1 MSREDLHGYP
11 LTSRLCCCEQLKPG
25 SGTVGFITP
34 DTIVRIAHPETG
46 EILDPLTDGEIQIK
60 GPQVMLGYLNNE
72 EATRNM
78 ITQDGFLRTGDIGGF
93 DEQGYLYIR
102 DRAKELIKYKGFQV
116 APAELEDII
125 EGHPAVKDCTVIPV
139 PDPEAGEL
147 PR

>member
-1 MSREDLHGYP
+1 
-11 LTSRLCCCEQLKPG
+11 
-25 SGTVGFITP
+25 
-34 DTIVRIAHPETG
+34 
-46 EILDPLTDGEIQIK
+46 
-60 GPQVMLGYLNNE
+60 MLGYLNNE

-78 ITQDGFLRTGDIGGF
+78 ITPDGFLRTGDIGGF
-93 DEQGYLYIR
+93 DEHGFLYIR

-125 EGHPAVKDCTVIPV
+125 GGHPAVKDCTVIPV